1 MNVNALLFI
10 IQKFC
15 EIFREETN
23 PILKTL
29 AEFSDFPEA
38 FKNAIEHLILM
49 ISQGVAECNSVCEGV
64 KNSLCNAL
72 VRLGITFMN
81 LNDKTGLFG

>member
-29 AEFSDFPEA
+29 AESSDFPEA
-38 FKNAIEHLILM
+38 FKNAIEHLMM
-49 ISQGVAECNSVCEGV
+49 ISQEVAECNSVCEGV

-72 VRLGITFMN
+72 VRLGIKFMN
-81 LNDKTGLFG
+81 LNDKTGLFV